1 MNVTVALF
9 WPKKRSRACENEITA
24 SAAFLHPL
32 LVKGRI
38 LSTDAMHTQKKWCAG
53 VDAYDGF
60 YLVIA
65 KKNQPGVQQ
74 DVVDFFADKQ
84 LDGGNGT
91 LTKKCKRGMGDW
103 KCERSGPVPR

>member
-1 MNVTVALF
+1 M
-9 WPKKRSRACENEITA
+9 
-24 SAAFLHPL
+24 
-32 LVKGRI
+32 
-38 LSTDAMHTQKKWCAG
+38 
-53 VDAYDGF
+53 
-60 YLVIA
+60 IA